1 MKFSK
6 HVLNAISEA
15 DRYSWE
21 QNYEASRILRNA
33 AESVK
38 SESDRKILHILSGVL
53 SLSFTEQEQ
62 DFSPLIQLADGR
74 RSFAIC
80 DIEESDYGI
89 LENVIGISSS
99 LWVRAQVSHILWEL
113 TTNHEYGEKAIDFWV
128 QLFNETIDA
137 ENWTTCVDAIKPALQ
152 ISKKLGKN
160 TESFKKVF
168 SAIHNAIIALDGS
181 DPLFLSIS
189 LIELV
194 VEDATQAELSQYLR
208 CVNNLAAKNIC
219 ETNRDFHIAEQ
230 TFSIQENI
238 LERLKKVKELQK
250 AKIALA
256 EYYVVHAK
264 NFEAN
269 KDYLRA
275 VMLAKKACIKYK
287 DNNHQRFLDLSSWL
301 EILQEKSVQTMQP
314 ILIPYDTTRISQEID
329 LLFSGLSLEEAIV
342 QLGRI
347 TRLYRVDE
355 IRKNVIQEQKQSIF
369 KSLFGSSLL
378 NTKGQVVQELP
389 PLDRENPN
397 SDKDL
402 LFKHMVRYVSEQRN
416 LESGITLRYAAHAL
430 KKAGNISIENLSFLI
445 DDNSIIPEGRE
456 DIFKQGIYF
465 GLSGNLYVA
474 MHILQPQT
482 ENLIRNLVKMCG
494 DTTTSLHRDGTEDTK
509 LLSKLFNSQKLREC
523 YSTPPLPAA

>member
-6 HVLNAISEA
+6 HVLNAISEV

-21 QNYEASRILRNA
+21 QNYEALRILRNA

-219 ETNRDFHIAEQ
+219 ET
-230 TFSIQENI
+230 
-238 LERLKKVKELQK
+238 
-250 AKIALA
+250 
-256 EYYVVHAK
+256 
-264 NFEAN
+264 
-269 KDYLRA
+269 
-275 VMLAKKACIKYK
+275 
-287 DNNHQRFLDLSSWL
+287 
-301 EILQEKSVQTMQP
+301 
-314 ILIPYDTTRISQEID
+314 
-329 LLFSGLSLEEAIV
+329 LLFCLNDAACAAI
-342 QLGRI
+342 
-347 TRLYRVDE
+347 
-355 IRKNVIQEQKQSIF
+355 
-369 KSLFGSSLL
+369 
-378 NTKGQVVQELP
+378 
-389 PLDRENPN
+389 
-397 SDKDL
+397 
-402 LFKHMVRYVSEQRN
+402 
-416 LESGITLRYAAHAL
+416 
-430 KKAGNISIENLSFLI
+430 
-445 DDNSIIPEGRE
+445 EG
-456 DIFKQGIYF
+456 
-465 GLSGNLYVA
+465 
-474 MHILQPQT
+474 
-482 ENLIRNLVKMCG
+482 
-494 DTTTSLHRDGTEDTK
+494 
-509 LLSKLFNSQKLREC
+509 
-523 YSTPPLPAA
+523 